1 MNLPDYFEPV
11 DFETY
16 KTSFN
21 SLGKYALG
29 PAIEKTSANLFGT
42 SVKKPDVLIIGVP
55 FENGKFQKKEASAP
69 DHIRRALYELAAI
82 NNNICIADAG
92 NLKSTSSR
100 KGIFLAIRDVTEYLK
115 EMGVVPVFLGG
126 SQELTLGI
134 CDAFKNERFFWLSL
148 IDAVCDVKKSIEKFD
163 STNYLSRIFKNLP
176 NIFQFSLIGYQN
188 HLVGD
193 QLIKKMPGTGEHLR
207 LGELRNNILQAEQL
221 LRNSDVLSFDMGS
234 VKYTEAPATTQKNPN
249 GLRGEEACQ
258 LARLAGLS
266 SNIKAFGI
274 FETTAQENNDTTVKL
289 AAEIVWYFLEASA
302 QKKPI
307 RDRTIFKVE
316 IDGLDNPLIFIH
328 EQESNRWW
336 FEARSI
342 SGYLLEVAC
351 LEDDYR
357 LAAENEIPERWLRI
371 VQKMDGI
378 SK

>member
-16 KTSFN
+16 KPSFN

-29 PAIEKTSANLFGT
+29 PAIEKATANLFET
-42 SVKKPDVLIIGVP
+42 SGKKPDVLIIGVP
-55 FENGKFQKKEASAP
+55 FENGKIQKKEVSVP
-69 DHIRRALYELAAI
+69 DNIRRALYGLAVI
-82 NNNICIADAG
+82 NSNIRIADAG
-92 NLKSTSSR
+92 NLKSTSSL
-100 KGIFLAIRDVTEYLK
+100 KGIFLAIRDITEYLK

-126 SQELTLGI
+126 SQELTSGI
-134 CDAFKNERFFWLSL
+134 CEAFKNERFFWLSL
-148 IDAVCDVKKSIEKFD
+148 IDAVCDVKKSVEKFD

-193 QLIKKMPGTGEHLR
+193 QLIKKTPGTGEHLR
-207 LGELRNNILQAEQL
+207 LGELRNNIMQAEQL
-221 LRNSDVLSFDMGS
+221 LRNSNVLSFDMGS

-258 LARLAGLS
+258 LARFAGLS
-266 SNIKAFGI
+266 PNIKAFGL
-274 FETTAQENNDTTVKL
+274 FETTAQKNDNTTAKL
-289 AAEIVWYFLEASA
+289 AAEIVWYFLEALA
-302 QKKPI
+302 QRKPA
-307 RDRTIFKVE
+307 RETTVFKVE
-316 IDGLDNPLIFIH
+316 IDGLDNPLVFKH
-328 EQESNRWW
+328 EEESNRWW

-342 SGYLLEVAC
+342 SGDSLEVAC
-351 LEDDYR
+351 SEDDYR
-357 LAAENEIPERWLRI
+357 QAAENEIPERWLRI